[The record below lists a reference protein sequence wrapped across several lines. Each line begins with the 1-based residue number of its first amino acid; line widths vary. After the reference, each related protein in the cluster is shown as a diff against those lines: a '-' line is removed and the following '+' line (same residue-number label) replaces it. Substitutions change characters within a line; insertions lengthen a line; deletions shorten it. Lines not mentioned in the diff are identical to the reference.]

1 MRPALSVAQ
10 EMGQKLGCGQVLLP
24 ALQEPSKEEV
34 GVSELAGERIAQQ
47 LMLWAL
53 LCLAG
58 AIIALWRTNQAFWRP
73 FWFMTGVWAL
83 VNAAIAY
90 GGWLGA
96 EPNPTSLR
104 QLLWINA
111 GLDILY
117 MAVGLGLWMRPRL
130 MLKGFGLAIAIQG
143 LFLFLFDLFHALQ
156 I

>member
-1 MRPALSVAQ
+1 
-10 EMGQKLGCGQVLLP
+10 
-24 ALQEPSKEEV
+24 
-34 GVSELAGERIAQQ
+34 
-47 LMLWAL
+47 
-53 LCLAG
+53 
-58 AIIALWRTNQAFWRP
+58 
-73 FWFMTGVWAL
+73 MTGVWAL

-90 GGWLGA
+90 GGWLGT
-96 EPNPTSLR
+96 EPHPASLR

-117 MAVGLGLWMRPRL
+117 MAVGLGLWMRPSS

>member
-1 MRPALSVAQ
+1 
-10 EMGQKLGCGQVLLP
+10 
-24 ALQEPSKEEV
+24 
-34 GVSELAGERIAQQ
+34 
-47 LMLWAL
+47 
-53 LCLAG
+53 
-58 AIIALWRTNQAFWRP
+58 
-73 FWFMTGVWAL
+73 MTGVWAL

-96 EPNPTSLR
+96 EPNPASLR

-117 MAVGLGLWMRPRL
+117 MAVGLGLWMRPRP
-130 MLKGFGLAIAIQG
+130 MLKGFGFAIAIQG

>member
-1 MRPALSVAQ
+1 
-10 EMGQKLGCGQVLLP
+10 
-24 ALQEPSKEEV
+24 
-34 GVSELAGERIAQQ
+34 
-47 LMLWAL
+47 MLWAL
-53 LCLAG
+53 LCLMAAVFG
-58 AIIALWRTNQAFWRP
+58 LWRSGHAFWRP

-96 EPNPTSLR
+96 EPNPASLR

-117 MAVGLGLWMRPRL
+117 MAVGLGLWMRSRP

>member
-1 MRPALSVAQ
+1 MAQ
-10 EMGQKLGCGQVLLP
+10 EMG
-24 ALQEPSKEEV
+24 
-34 GVSELAGERIAQQ
+34 SELAGCEVLFRTLSGPGPGEEALSELPGERIAQQ

-53 LCLAG
+53 VCLGG
-58 AIIALWRTNQAFWRP
+58 AIFGLWRTRHGFWRP

-96 EPNPTSLR
+96 EPNPASLR

-111 GLDILY
+111 GLDTLY
-117 MAVGLGLWMRPRL
+117 VTLGLILRKRQEPIY
-130 MLKGFGLAIAIQG
+130 KGFGLAIILQG
-143 LFLFLFDLFHALQ
+143 LFLLGFDVFHALQ